1 MKKILIKREQ
11 SKLACFAEREKSRT
25 KFKIKTF
32 MLAVVALALTAP
44 VFTACSSDDDNT
56 KENIISEF
64 SVNDQKVAAQKA
76 KSKKNTAVLLVA
88 FGSTWNNAFLAF
100 DKTITA
106 YEQAF
111 PEADVY
117 ISFSSDICINRAS
130 VGENV
135 DDNGNLVKRDYYEP
149 RYLLHAI
156 GAAKYS
162 KIYVQSLQVIPGEEF
177 AAVVASVKKFMNNGY
192 IGDAHLDDDYLAKL
206 AEDEAIFLGMPLLN
220 NPDVD
225 VPEVA
230 KQLNA
235 LYSSEAQQGV
245 VAFMG
250 HGNPDTYDTFK
261 ANVRYEQ
268 LEGELQKLSPNYFVG
283 TVDMP
288 DNYKQDVWA
297 RMQDKGINS
306 GKVCLHALMSIAGD
320 HAHNDMAGGAL
331 EGQDE
336 DEYWDENDPESEDN
350 SWFEFFIHKGY
361 TATVPLSG
369 KHPLGLLELPGVLNV
384 WINHTKNAE
393 FLEDAYHSMY
403 PEE

>member
-1 MKKILIKREQ
+1 MK
-11 SKLACFAEREKSRT
+11 
-25 KFKIKTF
+25 KIKTF
-32 MLAVVALALTAP
+32 MLAVMAMALTAP
-44 VFTACSSDDDNT
+44 LFTACGSDDDKT
-56 KENIISEF
+56 VENIVSEF
-64 SVNDQKVAAQKA
+64 SVNDQKVAAQKKA
-76 KSKKNTAVLLVA
+76 SGKNVAVLLIA

-100 DKTITA
+100 DKTIEA
-106 YEQAF
+106 YKAAF

-135 DDNGNLVKRDYYEP
+135 DDNGNIVKRDYYEP

-192 IGDAHLDDDYLAKL
+192 IGTAHLDDAYLAKL
-206 AEDEAIFLGMPLLN
+206 QENEAIFFGMPLLN
-220 NPDVD
+220 DPDLD

-230 KQLNA
+230 KQLHA
-235 LYSSEAQQGV
+235 LYKDEAAKGV

-250 HGNPDTYDTFK
+250 HGNPDNYDTFK
-261 ANVRYEQ
+261 ANVRYTQ
-268 LEGELQKLSPNYFVG
+268 LEEALKAYSPNYFVG

-288 DNYKQDVWA
+288 DNLKMDVLN
-297 RMQDKGINS
+297 RMRDQNIMN
-306 GKVCLHALMSIAGD
+306 GKVYLHALMSIAGD
-320 HAHNDMAGGAL
+320 HAHNDMAG
-331 EGQDE
+331 EGE
-336 DEYWDENDPESEDN
+336 EYWPHAMDPEHEEN
-350 SWFEFFIHKGY
+350 SWFEFFKHAGY
-361 TATVPLSG
+361 EVEVPVTN
-369 KHPLGLLELPGVLNV
+369 KHPLGLLELEGVRNV
-384 WINHTKNAE
+384 WINHTLKAE

>member
-1 MKKILIKREQ
+1 MKKIKSFILAMMAFALI
-11 SKLACFAEREKSRT
+11 
-25 KFKIKTF
+25 
-32 MLAVVALALTAP
+32 AP
-44 VFTACSSDDDNT
+44 AFTACSDDDDDKT
-56 KENIISEF
+56 VENIVSEYT
-64 SVNDQKVAAQKA
+64 VNDKMVADQKA
-76 KSKKNTAVLLVA
+76 SSKKDVAVLLVA

-100 DKTITA
+100 DKTKAA
-106 YEQAF
+106 YEAAF

-117 ISFSSDICINRAS
+117 VCFSSDICINRAS

-135 DDNGNLVKRDYYEP
+135 DDNGNVVKRDYYEP

-192 IGDAHLDDDYLAKL
+192 IASAHLDDEYLAKL
-206 AEDEAIFLGMPLLN
+206 EENKAIFLGMPLLSD
-220 NPDVD
+220 PEKD

-235 LYSSEAQQGV
+235 LYKDEAAQGV

-261 ANVRYEQ
+261 ANVRYTQ
-268 LEGELQKLSPNYFVG
+268 LEEALQTYNPNYFVG

-288 DNYKQDVWA
+288 DNYKQDVLA
-297 RMQDKGINS
+297 RMQDKGIKN
-306 GKVCLHALMSIAGD
+306 GKLYLHALMSIAGD
-320 HAHNDMAGGAL
+320 HAHNDMAG
-331 EGQDE
+331 EG
-336 DEYWDENDPESEDN
+336 DEYWDADEEESEDN
-350 SWFEFFIHKGY
+350 SWFEFFNHKGY
-361 TATVPLSG
+361 SATVPVAGS
-369 KHPLGLLELPGVLNV
+369 HPQGLLELSGVLSI

>member
-1 MKKILIKREQ
+1 MKKIKSFI
-11 SKLACFAEREKSRT
+11 LAA
-25 KFKIKTF
+25 
-32 MLAVVALALTAP
+32 VALAMTAP
-44 VFTACSSDDDNT
+44 VFTACGDDD
-56 KENIISEF
+56 SETTTVEKLV
-64 SVNDQKVAAQKA
+64 SEYSYNDELVAAQKA
-76 KSKKNTAVLLVA
+76 KSNKNTAVLLVA

-100 DKTITA
+100 DKTKAA

-117 ISFSSDICINRAS
+117 MSFSSDICINRAS
-130 VGENV
+130 AGENV
-135 DDNGNLVKRDYYEP
+135 DDNGNIVKRDYYEP

-192 IGDAHLDDDYLAKL
+192 IANAHLDDEYLAGLEENK
-206 AEDEAIFLGMPLLN
+206 AIFLGMPLLN
-220 NPDVD
+220 DPDVD

-230 KQLNA
+230 KQLNT
-235 LYSSEAQQGV
+235 LYSTEAKQGA

-261 ANVRYEQ
+261 ANVRYTQ
-268 LEGELQKLSPNYFVG
+268 LEEALQKYSKNYYVG
-283 TVDMP
+283 TVDME
-288 DNYKQDVWA
+288 DNYKQDVMA
-297 RMQDKGINS
+297 RMQDNGINS
-306 GKVCLHALMSIAGD
+306 GKVFLHALMSIAGD
-320 HAHNDMAGGAL
+320 HAHNDMAG
-331 EGQDE
+331 EG
-336 DEYWDENDPESEDN
+336 DEYWDADEEESEDN
-350 SWFEFFIHKGY
+350 SWFEFFNHKGY
-361 TATVPLSG
+361 EATVPVSG
-369 KHPLGLLELPGVLNV
+369 KHPQGLLELSGVLNV

>member
-32 MLAVVALALTAP
+32 VLAVVALALTAP

-76 KSKKNTAVLLVA
+76 KSGKNTAVLLVA

-100 DKTITA
+100 DKTIAA

-135 DDNGNLVKRDYYEP
+135 DDNGNIVKRDYYEP

-206 AEDEAIFLGMPLLN
+206 AENEAIFLGMPLLN

-235 LYSSEAQQGV
+235 LYASEAQQGV

-268 LEGELQKLSPNYFVG
+268 LEEELQKLNSNYFVG

-297 RMQDKGINS
+297 RMQDKGIKN
-306 GKVCLHALMSIAGD
+306 GKVYLHALMSIAGD
-320 HAHNDMAGGAL
+320 HAHNDMAG
-331 EGQDE
+331 EG
-336 DEYWDENDPESEDN
+336 DEYWTPMAPESEDV
-350 SWFEFFIHKGY
+350 SWFEFFSHMGY
-361 TATVPLSG
+361 DAIVPVTN

-403 PEE
+403 PEEE

>member
-11 SKLACFAEREKSRT
+11 SKLACFAEREESRT
-25 KFKIKTF
+25 KFKIKSFLVATI
-32 MLAVVALALTAP
+32 ALAMVAP
-44 VFTACSSDDDNT
+44 VFTACGSDDDD
-56 KENIISEF
+56 KKQEIIENIVSEF
-64 SVNDQKVAAQKA
+64 SVNDKMVAEQKA
-76 KSKKNTAVLLVA
+76 KSKKDVAVLLVA

-100 DKTITA
+100 DKTKAA
-106 YEQAF
+106 YEAAF
-111 PEADVY
+111 PNADVY
-117 ISFSSDICINRAS
+117 VCFSSDICINRAS

-135 DDNGNLVKRDYYEP
+135 DDNGNIVKRDYYEP

-162 KIYVQSLQVIPGEEF
+162 KIYVQSLQVIPGEEC

-192 IGDAHLDDDYLAKL
+192 IGDAHLDDAYLAKL
-206 AEDEAIFLGMPLLN
+206 AENEAIFLGMPLLN

-268 LEGELQKLSPNYFVG
+268 LEEELQKFSPNYFVG

-288 DNYKQDVWA
+288 DNYKQDVLA
-297 RMQDKGINS
+297 RMQAKGINS
-306 GKVCLHALMSIAGD
+306 GKMYLHALMSIAVD
-320 HAHNDMAGGAL
+320 HAHNDMAG
-331 EGQDE
+331 EGE
-336 DEYWDENDPESEDN
+336 EYWRQMDPDSEEN
-350 SWFEFFIHKGY
+350 SWYEFFSHKDY
-361 TATVPLSG
+361 EVTVPVTN

-384 WINHTKNAE
+384 WVSHTKNAE

>member
-32 MLAVVALALTAP
+32 VLAVVALALTAP

-76 KSKKNTAVLLVA
+76 KSGKNTAVLLVA

-100 DKTITA
+100 DKTIAA

-135 DDNGNLVKRDYYEP
+135 DDNGSIVKRDYYEP

-206 AEDEAIFLGMPLLN
+206 AKDEAIFLGMPLLN

-268 LEGELQKLSPNYFVG
+268 LEEELQKLNSNYFVG

-297 RMQDKGINS
+297 RMQDKGIKN
-306 GKVCLHALMSIAGD
+306 GKVYLHALMSIAGD
-320 HAHNDMAGGAL
+320 HAHNDMAG
-331 EGQDE
+331 EG
-336 DEYWDENDPESEDN
+336 DEYWTPMAPESEDV
-350 SWFEFFIHKGY
+350 SWFEFFSHMGY
-361 TATVPLSG
+361 DAIVPVTN

-403 PEE
+403 PEEE

>member
-1 MKKILIKREQ
+1 MKKIK
-11 SKLACFAEREKSRT
+11 SFFVAAMAFA
-25 KFKIKTF
+25 
-32 MLAVVALALTAP
+32 LVAPA
-44 VFTACSSDDDNT
+44 FTACSSDNDDNKT
-56 KENIISEF
+56 VENIISEF
-64 SVNDQKVAAQKA
+64 SVNDKMVAEQKA
-76 KSKKNTAVLLVA
+76 KSGKDVAVLLVA

-100 DKTITA
+100 DKTKAA
-106 YEQAF
+106 YETAF
-111 PEADVY
+111 PQADVY
-117 ISFSSDICINRAS
+117 VCFSSDICINRAS

-135 DDNGNLVKRDYYEP
+135 DDNGNIVKRDYYEP

-192 IGDAHLDDDYLAKL
+192 IGDAHLDDAYLARL
-206 AEDEAIFLGMPLLN
+206 AENEAIFLGMPLLSD
-220 NPDVD
+220 PEVD

-261 ANVRYEQ
+261 ANVRYNQ
-268 LEGELQKLSPNYFVG
+268 LEEELQKFNPNYFVG

-288 DNYKQDVWA
+288 DNYKQDVLT
-297 RMQDKGINS
+297 RMQEKGINN
-306 GKVCLHALMSIAGD
+306 GKVYLHALMSIAGD
-320 HAHNDMAGGAL
+320 HAHNDMAG
-331 EGQDE
+331 EGE
-336 DEYWDENDPESEDN
+336 EYWTPMSPESEDV
-350 SWFEFFIHKGY
+350 SWFEFFSHMGY
-361 TATVPLSG
+361 DTTVPVTNN
-369 KHPLGLLELPGVLNV
+369 HPLGLLELSGVLNV

>member
-1 MKKILIKREQ
+1 MK
-11 SKLACFAEREKSRT
+11 
-25 KFKIKTF
+25 KIKTF

-100 DKTITA
+100 DKTVTA

-135 DDNGNLVKRDYYEP
+135 DDNGNIVKRDYYEP

-206 AEDEAIFLGMPLLN
+206 AKDEAIFLGMPLLN

-268 LEGELQKLSPNYFVG
+268 LEEELQKLNSNYFVG

-297 RMQDKGINS
+297 RMQDKGIKN
-306 GKVCLHALMSIAGD
+306 GKVYLHALMSIAGD
-320 HAHNDMAGGAL
+320 HAHNDMAG
-331 EGQDE
+331 EG
-336 DEYWDENDPESEDN
+336 DEYWTPMAPESEDV
-350 SWFEFFIHKGY
+350 SWFEFFSHMGY
-361 TATVPLSG
+361 DAIVPVTN

-403 PEE
+403 PEEE

>member
-1 MKKILIKREQ
+1 MKKIKSFI
-11 SKLACFAEREKSRT
+11 LAAVAFA
-25 KFKIKTF
+25 
-32 MLAVVALALTAP
+32 LVAP
-44 VFTACSSDDDNT
+44 VFTACSSDDDDKT

-64 SVNDQKVAAQKA
+64 SVNDKMVAAQKA
-76 KSKKNTAVLLVA
+76 KSGKNVAVLLVA

-100 DKTITA
+100 DKTKAA
-106 YEQAF
+106 YEAAF
-111 PEADVY
+111 PNADVY
-117 ISFSSDICINRAS
+117 ICFSSDICINRAS

-135 DDNGNLVKRDYYEP
+135 DDNGNIVKRDYYEP

-192 IGDAHLDDDYLAKL
+192 IGDAHLDDAYLAKL
-206 AEDEAIFLGMPLLN
+206 ADDEAIFLGLPLLN
-220 NPDVD
+220 DPDVD

-235 LYSSEAQQGV
+235 LYSSEAQEGV

-268 LEGELQKLSPNYFVG
+268 LEEALQEYSPNYFVG
-283 TVDMP
+283 TVDME
-288 DNYKQDVWA
+288 DNYKQDVMA
-297 RMQDKGINS
+297 RMEEKGITS
-306 GKVCLHALMSIAGD
+306 GKVYLHALMSIAGD
-320 HAHNDMAGGAL
+320 HAHNDMAG
-331 EGQDE
+331 EG
-336 DEYWDENDPESEDN
+336 DEYWSPMAPDDEDV
-350 SWFEFFIHKGY
+350 SWFEFFSHKGY
-361 TATVPLSG
+361 DVTVPVTNN
-369 KHPLGLLELPGVLNV
+369 HPLGLLELPGVLNV
-384 WINHTKNAE
+384 WINHTKDAE